1 MLAENNSS
9 SLCINVSHFVICL
22 VYVYVLVL
30 KCKMTGNDQFPLSIF
45 FFVIKQF
52 TKDA

>member
-1 MLAENNSS
+1 MLAENNSL

-30 KCKMTGNDQFPLSIF
+30 KCKNDWKWSVSAQHF
-45 FFVIKQF
+45 FFVIKQL